1 MSVTELLA
9 EEQPAGHPY
18 ATLPHPAEI
27 IVGLVAFA
35 LLVYVLYRYA
45 WPNLVT
51 SHDDTK
57 KQIESGIARAEA
69 MEADAKAELARS
81 RERLAG
87 VDDETARIRDDAR
100 ADAERIGQDMDR
112 RAEEEAER
120 VRAQGRQSLEASRS
134 RAVADLRAETGRQS
148 VELARRIVESSLS
161 DETSKGQSVDRF
173 LDELEAM
180 GGGGSPDGSTGSASQ
195 PGGSDGSDGSGDGSG
210 RSSTA
215 AAFGTAGPSGPS
227 TTPTQG
233 NGAPS

>member
-9 EEQPAGHPY
+9 EQPAGHPY
-18 ATLPHPAEI
+18 ATLPHVAEI

-35 LLVYVLYRYA
+35 LLVYVVYRYA
-45 WPNLVT
+45 WPNFVT

-57 KQIESGIARAEA
+57 KQIESGIAKAEA
-69 MEADAKAELARS
+69 MEADAKAQLARS

-87 VDDETARIRDDAR
+87 VDGETARIRDDAR

-112 RAEEEAER
+112 RAREEADR
-120 VRAQGRQSLEASRS
+120 IVAQGRQTVEASRS
-134 RAVADLRAETGRQS
+134 RTVSDLRAETGHRS

-161 DETSKGQSVDRF
+161 DEESRGASVDRF

-180 GGGGSPDGSTGSASQ
+180 GGSA
-195 PGGSDGSDGSGDGSG
+195 GGSGDGSG
-210 RSSTA
+210 RSSTS
-215 AAFGTAGPSGPS
+215 AAFGTAGSSGPS
-227 TTPTQG
+227 TTSTQG

>member
-35 LLVYVLYRYA
+35 LLVYLIYRYA
-45 WPNLVT
+45 WPNLVS

-120 VRAQGRQSLEASRS
+120 IRAQGRQSLEASRS

-148 VELARRIVESSLS
+148 VELARRIIESSLA
-161 DETSKGQSVDRF
+161 DESSKGQSVDRF

-180 GGGGSPDGSTGSASQ
+180 GGSGDGSRGGSEDGSSSGS
-195 PGGSDGSDGSGDGSG
+195 GSGSGDGTSG
-210 RSSTA
+210 TPGTS
-215 AAFGTAGPSGPS
+215 AAFGTAGAAGPS

>member
-9 EEQPAGHPY
+9 EQPAGHPY
-18 ATLPHPAEI
+18 ATLPHVAEI

-35 LLVYVLYRYA
+35 LLVYVVYRYA
-45 WPNLVT
+45 WPNFVT

-57 KQIESGIARAEA
+57 KQIESGIAKAEA
-69 MEADAKAELARS
+69 MEADAKAQLARS

-87 VDDETARIRDDAR
+87 VDGETARIRDDAR

-112 RAEEEAER
+112 RAREEADR
-120 VRAQGRQSLEASRS
+120 IVAQGRQTVEASRS
-134 RAVADLRAETGRQS
+134 RTVSDLRAETGHRS

-161 DETSKGQSVDRF
+161 DEESRGASVDRF

-180 GGGGSPDGSTGSASQ
+180 GGAAGGSG
-195 PGGSDGSDGSGDGSG
+195 DGSGDGSG
-210 RSSTA
+210 RSSTS
-215 AAFGTAGPSGPS
+215 AAFGTAGSSGPS
-227 TTPTQG
+227 TTSTQG

>member
-9 EEQPAGHPY
+9 EQPAGHPY
-18 ATLPHPAEI
+18 ATLPHVAEI

-35 LLVYVLYRYA
+35 LLVYVVYRYA
-45 WPNLVT
+45 WPNFVT

-69 MEADAKAELARS
+69 MEADAKAQLARS

-87 VDDETARIRDDAR
+87 VDAETARIRDDAR

-112 RAEEEAER
+112 RAREEADR
-120 VRAQGRQSLEASRS
+120 IVAQGRQSVDASRS
-134 RAVADLRAETGRQS
+134 RTVSDLRAETGQRS

-161 DETSKGQSVDRF
+161 DEQSRGASVDRF

-180 GGGGSPDGSTGSASQ
+180 GG
-195 PGGSDGSDGSGDGSG
+195 SGDG
-210 RSSTA
+210 TA
-215 AAFGTAGPSGPS
+215 AR
-227 TTPTQG
+227 G
-233 NGAPS
+233 NGAQA